1 MKRKMDIACGQA
13 ALRAYVENFGSD
25 EAADPQCVRDAVR
38 YTLEE
43 FAERFP
49 GKSVEIRVPWIG
61 AVQAIA
67 GPAHKRGTPPNVV
80 EMDGVTWL
88 NLVLTGHTG
97 GGRVQYSGVRADLS
111 EYFPLSNVLGV

>member
-1 MKRKMDIACGQA
+1 MDIACGQA
-13 ALRAYVENFGSD
+13 ALRTYVEAYGSG
-25 EAADPQCVRDAVR
+25 EAVDLSCVRDAVR

-61 AVQAIA
+61 AVQAIP

-88 NLVLTGHTG
+88 NLVLTGETG
-97 GGRVQYSGVRADLS
+97 GGRVQYSGIRADLS
-111 EYFPLSNVLGV
+111 EYFPLSHVLGI